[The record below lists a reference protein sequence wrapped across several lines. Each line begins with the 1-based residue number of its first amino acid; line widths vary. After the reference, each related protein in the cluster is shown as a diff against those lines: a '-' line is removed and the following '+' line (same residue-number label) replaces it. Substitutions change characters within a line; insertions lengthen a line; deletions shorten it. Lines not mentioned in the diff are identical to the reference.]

1 MGIFDL
7 ARSHAGTVPALL
19 ASLAI
24 SACAST
30 SSTSTSS
37 TSSVDAL
44 QPTASSSALSGG
56 GTLQVV
62 KDLPPPQNTQ
72 NGSEQPLSANDVL
85 EVSVFQVD
93 NLNRTVQVDAGG
105 QISLPLIGTMTA
117 AGKTVRQLEKEI

>member
-62 KDLPPPQNTQ
+62 KD
-72 NGSEQPLSANDVL
+72 
-85 EVSVFQVD
+85 
-93 NLNRTVQVDAGG
+93 
-105 QISLPLIGTMTA
+105 
-117 AGKTVRQLEKEI
+117 